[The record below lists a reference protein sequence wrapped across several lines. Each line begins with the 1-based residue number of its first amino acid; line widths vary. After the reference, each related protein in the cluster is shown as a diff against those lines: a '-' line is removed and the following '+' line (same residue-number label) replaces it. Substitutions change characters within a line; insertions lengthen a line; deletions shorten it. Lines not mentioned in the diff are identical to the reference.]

1 MTDGNISECIIISD
15 PLCKDD
21 NARFSIVPLK
31 PVSLPNYT
39 PSPPAPA
46 SAAPG
51 PSPPAPAGGPPTA
64 PTPSAS
70 SSEVASYPDELTE
83 AGELWDKKDS
93 SSSSSVSCL
102 WYSQVFTIRQ
112 HTSPEVWRLKLFPLM
127 VFIKAVKPGGSSL
140 LPQGTA
146 AEHEGAASAV
156 GGEEPGGSSLLP

>member
-64 PTPSAS
+64 PTPAS
-70 SSEVASYPDELTE
+70 GAAFL
-83 AGELWDKKDS
+83 K
-93 SSSSSVSCL
+93 
-102 WYSQVFTIRQ
+102 TIRYCQ
-112 HTSPEVWRLKLFPLM
+112 RNNFRSNK
-127 VFIKAVKPGGSSL
+127 IS
-140 LPQGTA
+140 
-146 AEHEGAASAV
+146 
-156 GGEEPGGSSLLP
+156 